1 VAFRFDYR
9 VLGSLALLM
18 GCQAHIDGPV
28 AAGTNGGPTPGSN
41 SPSAP
46 GSMTPDV
53 TPSTVPMANPDGK
66 APTEATVGPSP
77 LRRLGQLELTQT
89 VRALLP
95 GLPDSFDAGKDLP
108 PDNGIALSFAE
119 PGTVSDVEVNRFM
132 DLGEAAVAALGDKS
146 PSAQVACSGDETACA
161 RSFVESFGKRAFRR
175 PVDKLEADDLL
186 ALYTK
191 LRTDPEMMYDF
202 KGALGVLVEA
212 ILQSPGFIYRW
223 ERGLSAPLVDG
234 KLVKYDSYEVAS
246 RLSYFLWSSM
256 PDDALM
262 AAADANQLATPD
274 QVAAQA
280 ERLLGDARA
289 DLVLG
294 DFASQWLE
302 LTPLP
307 ALVKDTGVFPGF
319 TPELR
324 SAMQAETLAFTR
336 DVLRGPTPTF
346 TSLLTAN
353 YTIAEPALAQYYGVS
368 VDASGRADL
377 SGTGR
382 LGLLTQ
388 ASVMSVKGNSY
399 RTSPVRRGKFVL
411 NRMLCSSVPPP
422 PPNVVPDLPPPD
434 ASKTLREQ
442 MADHRTNPTCAACH
456 DTMDPL
462 GFAFEH
468 FDGAGKF
475 RDLDGTQ
482 AIDTGGSF
490 TLDGASANFKDA
502 AELAKLL
509 AASPEAQ
516 HCFTRQWLRYALDRF
531 EQDADGAAAKYL
543 EDGYV
548 AAGLDTRKLVV
559 DVTRT
564 LPFSHRAP
572 AEGEVLTP

>member
-1 VAFRFDYR
+1 
-9 VLGSLALLM
+9 
-18 GCQAHIDGPV
+18 
-28 AAGTNGGPTPGSN
+28 
-41 SPSAP
+41 
-46 GSMTPDV
+46 
-53 TPSTVPMANPDGK
+53 
-66 APTEATVGPSP
+66 
-77 LRRLGQLELTQT
+77 
-89 VRALLP
+89 
-95 GLPDSFDAGKDLP
+95 
-108 PDNGIALSFAE
+108 
-119 PGTVSDVEVNRFM
+119 
-132 DLGEAAVAALGDKS
+132 
-146 PSAQVACSGDETACA
+146 
-161 RSFVESFGKRAFRR
+161 
-175 PVDKLEADDLL
+175 
-186 ALYTK
+186 
-191 LRTDPEMMYDF
+191 
-202 KGALGVLVEA
+202 
-212 ILQSPGFIYRW
+212 
-223 ERGLSAPLVDG
+223 
-234 KLVKYDSYEVAS
+234 
-246 RLSYFLWSSM
+246 
-256 PDDALM
+256 
-262 AAADANQLATPD
+262 
-274 QVAAQA
+274 
-280 ERLLGDARA
+280 
-289 DLVLG
+289 
-294 DFASQWLE
+294 
-302 LTPLP
+302 
-307 ALVKDTGVFPGF
+307 
-319 TPELR
+319 
-324 SAMQAETLAFTR
+324 MQAETLAFTR
-336 DVLRGPTPTF
+336 DVLRGPAPTF

-353 YTIAEPALAQYYGVS
+353 YTIAQPALAQYYGVAIN
-368 VDASGRADL
+368 ASGHADL

-422 PPNVVPDLPPPD
+422 PANVVPDLPPPD
-434 ASKTLREQ
+434 KNKTVREQ

-482 AIDTGGSF
+482 AIDTSGSF
-490 TLDGASANFKDA
+490 ELDGAPVSFKDA